1 VRIRVTYGLD
11 RPDGTPDG
19 PPTVVVVDSW
29 DGLVDVLGRWYA
41 ALAVPPD
48 PNAATP

>member
-1 VRIRVTYGLD
+1 MKRFCGKYR
-11 RPDGTPDG
+11 GTVEKNVDG

-29 DGLVDVLGRWYA
+29 DGLVDVLGRWYT

-48 PNAATP
+48 LRS